1 MTKPHVCFVAPHIWP
16 VLVGDRSIAIS
27 GGAETR
33 QSILA
38 RALVR
43 AGFRVTVITLDF
55 GQPELSMV
63 DGITVIRTHKEG
75 AGFPGIRF
83 FFPRLT
89 SWWSGLGRADADIYI
104 QSTAAY
110 LTAVVA
116 YFCGRHGKCFIYSGA
131 SDPDFDYSQLWKKFQ
146 GRLGWRDS
154 RMYQWGLRRADGI
167 VAQHKG
173 QVEACRRWYDR
184 EAVEIPNCY
193 APPLTDVAGRDGVIL
208 WVGTVKS
215 LKRPEL
221 FLDLARRLPHLQFR
235 MVGGAGQGAEAAV
248 FAKIR
253 QSALTLSNVE
263 FVGFVP
269 FVDVETHFDAARLF
283 VNTSD
288 YEGFPNTFLQSWAR
302 GIPTVSFFNCG
313 AEHGERSI
321 GYVCKD
327 LAEMGAVTLR
337 LSEDDLLWAQ
347 EGERAKTY
355 FEANHSVDMA
365 VAKYS
370 QLFEQVQLTK
380 ASGK

>member
-16 VLVGDRSIAIS
+16 VLAGDRSIEIS
-27 GGAETR
+27 GGAEMR

-55 GQPELSMV
+55 GQPELSIV
-63 DGITVIRTHKEG
+63 DGITVIRTHKED
-75 AGFPGIRF
+75 AGFPGVRF
-83 FFPRLT
+83 FSPRLT

-131 SDPDFDYSQLWKKFQ
+131 NDPDFDYSQLWKKFQ
-146 GRLGWRDS
+146 GRLAWRDR
-154 RMYQWGLRRADGI
+154 RMYQWGLRRADAI

-173 QVEACRRWYDR
+173 QVEACRRWYGR
-184 EAVEIPNCY
+184 AAVEIGNCY
-193 APPLTDVAGRDGVIL
+193 APPSAAIAAREGVVL
-208 WVGTVKS
+208 WVATMKTW
-215 LKRPEL
+215 KRPDL
-221 FLDLARRLPHLQFR
+221 LLDLARRLPHLRFR
-235 MVGGAGQGAEAAV
+235 MVGGPGPAAEGVVFSQIKEAA
-248 FAKIR
+248 A
-253 QSALTLSNVE
+253 TLPNVE

-269 FVDVETHFDAARLF
+269 FADVEAHFDSARLF

-288 YEGFPNTFLQSWAR
+288 HEGFPNTFLQSWAR
-302 GIPTVSFFNCG
+302 GVPTVSFFDCG

-321 GYVCKD
+321 GYICKGV
-327 LAEMGAVTLR
+327 AEMEAAVLR
-337 LSEDDLLWAQ
+337 LSEDDLLWLQ
-347 EGERAKTY
+347 EGARAKAY

-370 QLFEQVQLTK
+370 QLFEQTLAK
-380 ASGK
+380 KDLA